1 MKKYILWLFLSFVW
15 FFAFCNSE
23 SITLTSLNNDWYT
36 PNSFVVWKSISTSSF
51 NFIDLSC
58 SYGACELEIRNL
70 YWAGRCV
77 YSTLWWNTCNSNKI
91 FSASGFKFSTTSNY
105 FDNITIT
112 WFDLS
117 SSCPECETCPEI
129 NTWDILS
136 WFCDTNY
143 CVENDLCPVPS
154 NFSQLFIN
162 DLEFPWTPII
172 NVNIPD
178 YIHWDYS
185 SNETGF
191 DLYVGSGYDQDYI
204 DSVLKI
210 NSYRP
215 DSSDFTNIF
224 VSGLTLLFPYLIFA
238 LFLVFM
244 WKLIKR
250 IFKH

>member
-1 MKKYILWLFLSFVW
+1 MKKIFLSLLLWFVW
-15 FFAFCNSE
+15 LLTFCNAE
-23 SITLTSLNNDWYT
+23 DYYT
-36 PNSFVVWKSISTSSF
+36 AWWDINIYSNWNY
-51 NFIDLSC
+51 NFTPWFC
-58 SYGACELEIRNL
+58 AN
-70 YWAGRCV
+70 
-77 YSTLWWNTCNSNKI
+77 
-91 FSASGFKFSTTSNY
+91 STTVFWDLTFYYSDWSLLVNWSDIPTNNY
-105 FDNITIT
+105 VCFYVSWYVHNNRSSIRVLKWFNIYDF
-112 WFDLS
+112 WFN
-117 SSCPECETCPEI
+117 CPECETCPEVD
-129 NTWDILS
+129 TWAILS
-136 WFCDTNY
+136 GYVAIEDITTNY

-162 DLEFPWTPII
+162 DLEFPWKPLI

-178 YIHWDYS
+178 DIHWDYF
-185 SNETGF
+185 SNDTGF
-191 DLYVGSGYDQDYI
+191 DLYVGSGYDQNYI